1 MMVINDDKWW
11 LMMMMMIILAM
22 RMPLFPLLSK
32 RGKCCCIWKFPTI
45 SLLSAEREKEKP
57 PTFVTL
63 FHIFINFKNVLQVA
77 LFFFFLRKTFQ
88 NKSGNFPWVRPMHVG
103 QQRGSSREMFLL
115 VNKCDHEFKCKCNH
129 KCKCSGEMFCWEQ
142 WSNATTNVT
151 TNATIN
157 ANAPGRCFA
166 GEQMQPQMWPQM
178 QMRPQMQML
187 RGDVLLGNTVK
198 CNHKCDHK
206 YNRKCN
212 TNANAPGRCLAGQQW
227 SYKCNHKCNPASD
240 LPPLWIGLQ
249 CTSVS
254 KTSAHI

>member
-103 QQRGSSREMFLL
+103 QQRGSSREMF
-115 VNKCDHEFKCKCNH
+115 
-129 KCKCSGEMFCWEQ
+129 CW
-142 WSNATTNVT
+142 WTNVT
-151 TNATIN
+151 TNSN
-157 ANAPGRCFA
+157 ANATTNANALGRCFA
-166 GEQMQPQMWPQM
+166 GNNGQMQPQMLPQM
-178 QMRPQMQML
+178 QR
-187 RGDVLLGNTVK
+187 
-198 CNHKCDHK
+198 
-206 YNRKCN
+206 
-212 TNANAPGRCLAGQQW
+212 
-227 SYKCNHKCNPASD
+227 
-240 LPPLWIGLQ
+240 
-249 CTSVS
+249 
-254 KTSAHI
+254 